1 LAMLDKRICIVDV
14 AGPVRRPPALVLAER
29 D

>member
-1 LAMLDKRICIVDV
+1 MAMLDKCICIVDV
-14 AGPVRRPPALVLAER
+14 AGPVRLPPVLVLAER